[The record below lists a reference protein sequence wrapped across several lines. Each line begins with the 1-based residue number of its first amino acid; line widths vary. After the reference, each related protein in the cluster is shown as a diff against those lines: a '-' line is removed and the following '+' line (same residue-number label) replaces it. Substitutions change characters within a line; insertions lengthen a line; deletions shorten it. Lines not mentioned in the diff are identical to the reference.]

1 MYARF
6 APRPASTLRSTTRLA
21 LQRSP
26 SVISRRRRRGDEREY
41 ESVVALVA
49 DRLDRG
55 RAEERLGGEQVV
67 EAAHPL
73 HAAVLA
79 PGLARGLDDRPA
91 ADDVVG
97 HDQRAGTRQLQRP
110 LQVARVVGLVGVDE
124 NHVE

>member
-26 SVISRRRRRGDEREY
+26 TVISVRGRRRHEREH
-41 ESVVALVA
+41 ESVVALVP

-55 RAEERLGGEQVV
+55 RAEARLGSEQVI

-73 HAAVLA
+73 ESAILS
-79 PGLARGLDDRPA
+79 PGLAAVGLDDRPA

-97 HDQRAGTRQLQRP
+97 HDQRPG
-110 LQVARVVGLVGVDE
+110 AR
-124 NHVE
+124 